1 MMSEKRRMLG
11 NGGGFD
17 LSKTFDRDMVQLC
30 PPQMRADEFRAL
42 SEVERRDAIIAAATA
57 PEICGPDIPVSPARG
72 AFATFQPRR
81 IVPGSAGTAVPDG
94 YRGHGE
100 LRHRSAL
107 RSADVFDAMEQ
118 DARARHD
125 RLEDDN
131 RVFVPPFTP
140 GQVAMARFYRD
151 LVERYEGKG
160 VKCSS
165 LETTYGGSDG
175 AAFMDALVSDGEAV
189 RKIRARVGR
198 GVAMKVRRVRPSERG
213 LPGAS
218 AITDRSIVDMVCLG
232 GRTVSEVLK
241 AHGWATKGSH
251 RTAIRVALA
260 ASLDRMQGY
269 AEGRRQ
275 DMG

>member
-42 SEVERRDAIIAAATA
+42 SEVERRDAIISAATA

-118 DARARHD
+118 EALRRHQKKG
-125 RLEDDN
+125 DDGGP
-131 RVFVPPFTP
+131 FTPPLTP
-140 GQVAMARFYRD
+140 GQVTMGRIYRN
-151 LVERYEGKG
+151 LVEDHDGKG
-160 VKCSS
+160 VKCAS
-165 LETTYGGSDG
+165 LEASSGGGGSGSFIDTFVAQG
-175 AAFMDALVSDGEAV
+175 IAIE
-189 RKIRARVGR
+189 RIRARIGL
-198 GVAMKVRRVRPSERG
+198 GMAMQVRRIRPSKRG
-213 LPGAS
+213 EGQLGN
-218 AITDRSIVDMVCLG
+218 ILDRHLVDMVCLG
-232 GRTVSEVLK
+232 NRSLTDVLR
-241 AHGWATKGSH
+241 AHGWSVKAPH
-251 RTAIRVALA
+251 LAALRTALA
-260 ASLDRMQGY
+260 GALDRMQGY
-269 AEGRRQ
+269 RYGGRQ
-275 DMG
+275 NMG